1 MKKIE
6 AIIRT
11 SKLEDV
17 HAALSDIGIGFM
29 TFMDV
34 KGYGLEH
41 GATMQYRGAIFDMGY
56 IPRTQLEIVIPEDRL
71 DEVVD
76 TLLST
81 ASTDEIGDGKI
92 FISSVDSA
100 YRIRN
105 RDRDEKAL

>member
-1 MKKIE
+1 MKKVE

-17 HAALSDIGIGFM
+17 HNALSTIGIGFM

-41 GATMQYRGAIFDMGY
+41 GTTMQYRGAIFDVGY
-56 IPRTQLEIVIPEDRL
+56 IPRTQVEIVIPDDRL

-76 TLLST
+76 TLLDI
-81 ASTDEIGDGKI
+81 ASTGEIGDGKI
-92 FISSVDSA
+92 FIHDVESA

-105 RDRDEKAL
+105 GAQDEEAL